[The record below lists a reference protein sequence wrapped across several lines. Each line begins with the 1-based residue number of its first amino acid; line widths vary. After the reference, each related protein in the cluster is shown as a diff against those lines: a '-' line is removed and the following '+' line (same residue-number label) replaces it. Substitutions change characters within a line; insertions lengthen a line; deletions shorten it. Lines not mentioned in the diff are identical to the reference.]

1 MEKSGDTQIGW
12 SAAWTI
18 GDVGKIMSAFRSA
31 LVTWQLVRQF
41 QRAAGVEGCI
51 TGLPERALQY
61 SFSTMEDGDRMY
73 PLFWFWAPQ
82 FYFPWSG
89 SVAQR
94 IDPHTFFDAIRPDAG
109 DPEIERKAF
118 DIATYGKQLGLIT
131 EVLLGIADQGVISP
145 EQQASALR
153 DLKEIRKRIE
163 ELKEDE
169 AMRAANRISKE
180 LEQLRTRHP
189 VEYLRIVDGLKT

>member
-1 MEKSGDTQIGW
+1 M
-12 SAAWTI
+12 
-18 GDVGKIMSAFRSA
+18 
-31 LVTWQLVRQF
+31 
-41 QRAAGVEGCI
+41 EGCA
-51 TGLPERALQY
+51 TGLPDHTSQY
-61 SFSTMEDGDRMY
+61 QFSTTEDEDRMY
-73 PLFWFWAPQ
+73 PSFWFWAPQ
-82 FYFPWSG
+82 YYFPWSG
-89 SVAQR
+89 SVAPR
-94 IDPHTFFDAIRPDAG
+94 IDPRTFFDAIRPDAG

-131 EVLLGIADQGVISP
+131 EVLLGIADQTAISP

-169 AMRAANRISKE
+169 AMRSANRISKE

-189 VEYLRIVDGLKT
+189 VEYQRIADGLKT